1 MPRWK
6 ACFRLTQTPSTFR
19 ELDNWLRHR
28 LRAIQVKF
36 WCRGTTVFRE
46 LRALGASVDL
56 AAQVAV
62 HARRWWYCSANL
74 VNRVLTNA
82 YFDNFGILRLC

>member
-1 MPRWK
+1 
-6 ACFRLTQTPSTFR
+6 
-19 ELDNWLRHR
+19 
-28 LRAIQVKF
+28 
-36 WCRGTTVFRE
+36 VFRE

-56 AAQVAV
+56 AAQVAA

-82 YFDNFGILRLC
+82 YFDNFGIPRLC